1 MKHHDIVWLTV
12 CLTILFADWLVTGL
26 ISSLFTMLKLIC
38 GKVRHNKIIR
48 KQLRGAYPLD
58 VAQSL
63 AWDPHRE
70 WRVDSTFRLWMKLE
84 NARAAPLP
92 IAFNSKNLQQQSICC
107 FSQCI
112 LKNISALLSCIY
124 KTFFQNSKTKIVQQG
139 KNCVIMAIYSTKN
152 CFLLLFFTIYII

>member
-12 CLTILFADWLVTGL
+12 CLKILFAHWLVNGL

-48 KQLRGAYPLD
+48 KQLREAYPLD

-63 AWDPHRE
+63 AWDPQRE
-70 WRVDSTFRLWMKLE
+70 WRVDSTFRLWTKLE

-92 IAFNSKNLQQQSICC
+92 IASNSKNLQQSICC